1 MNMVQKIAVI
11 LGCTVTAV
19 LVITVWALFHGY
31 FDRGNFQVIRVT
43 QSPQNLFAIVAKRS
57 DNEALSGYQYFLLVE
72 DHVLSENQLRHAYYS
87 NDVIFRSDENC
98 LQVRWNGPNQLVV
111 TSCGQLVQDGQIAVE
126 KNRLG
131 NVQISYENISGSSKD

>member
-1 MNMVQKIAVI
+1 MPRMNMVQKIAVI

-19 LVITVWALFHGY
+19 LVITVWALFLGY

-72 DHVLSENQLRHAYYS
+72 DHVLSENQLRHAYYILAFKLQADS
-87 NDVIFRSDENC
+87 TSLRSATTKMLNS
-98 LQVRWNGPNQLVV
+98 LQ
-111 TSCGQLVQDGQIAVE
+111 
-126 KNRLG
+126 
-131 NVQISYENISGSSKD
+131 